1 MMHRTI
7 RLATV
12 GDKEKLLDLILQAYA
27 SARELGIHFA
37 AATADIELVEANIK
51 NNMCY
56 VLEENNKLLATCSL
70 RMPWGLQPGP
80 YGFPHLYWFAV
91 DPNLGKKGIG
101 SHLLEWIE
109 NNIARDTLKSPAL
122 TLGTADKHPWLVSMY
137 EKHGYERVGT
147 ADLGK
152 GHITI
157 YMQKILL
164 PELFKE
170 CKEKFQK

>member
-1 MMHRTI
+1 MPRNI

-12 GDKEKLLDLILQAYA
+12 EDKEKLLDLILRAYV

-37 AATADIELVEANIK
+37 AATADVELVETNIK

-56 VLEENNKLLATCSL
+56 VLEEDGKLLATCSL

-80 YGFPHLYWFAV
+80 YGVPHLYWFAV
-91 DPNLGKKGIG
+91 DPDLGKKGVG
-101 SHLLEWIE
+101 TYLLEWVE
-109 NNIARDTLKSPAL
+109 NTIVRDTLKSPAL
-122 TLGTADKHPWLVSMY
+122 SLGTADKHPWLVGMY
-137 EKHGYERVGT
+137 EKHGYEKVGT

-157 YMQKILL
+157 YMRKILL

-170 CKEKFQK
+170 REAKFQK